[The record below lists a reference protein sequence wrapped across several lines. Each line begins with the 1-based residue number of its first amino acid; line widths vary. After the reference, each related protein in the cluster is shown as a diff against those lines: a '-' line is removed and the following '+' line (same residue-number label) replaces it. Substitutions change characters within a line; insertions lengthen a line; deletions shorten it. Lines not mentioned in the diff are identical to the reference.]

1 LGLANLPA
9 FLLQHR
15 RVALDTNIFIYELE
29 ENPRY
34 LALTRLIFR
43 WLEES
48 HHAAVTS
55 TLTMTE
61 VLTGFYLRKEPQRG
75 HQNYA
80 LLSIYPRLEWV
91 APDLK
96 IADLAAKFRAQH
108 RMRTPDAIQAATAV
122 QSAVTGFVSND
133 RVFERVEA
141 FETLVLDDL
150 L

>member
-1 LGLANLPA
+1 MGLANLPA
-9 FLLQHR
+9 FLRQHR

-34 LALTRLIFR
+34 LALTRRIFR